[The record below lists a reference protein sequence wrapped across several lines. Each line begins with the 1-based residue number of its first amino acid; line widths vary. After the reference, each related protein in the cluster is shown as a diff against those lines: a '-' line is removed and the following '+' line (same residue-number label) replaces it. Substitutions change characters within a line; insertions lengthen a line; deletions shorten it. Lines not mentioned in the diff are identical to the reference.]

1 MEAGRMYDGCDTY
14 EDLRKMRDKQIKQVA
29 KNHTELNRFHDGLM
43 TQVVQLAQ
51 EKVKKEWG
59 PAPSSFS
66 FFLMGSGGR
75 FEQALWSD
83 QDHGIVYESTSDE
96 SHDYFLNLGKEI
108 SDGLNVVGYELCDG
122 HVMASNPLWC
132 KSFEQWKGQ
141 LDGWMEEETFEAV
154 RHLLIFVDAR
164 VIVGRD
170 EFIDD
175 LKKEIHYKMDESPYL
190 LKRMLKNTMHVKK
203 GVGVFGQLLAE
214 THGSHAG
221 DVNLKQTAFFPYVN
235 AVRLLALKERLMST
249 TTLSRLASI
258 SDHTLGRSERREYE
272 DKFRKLLHFRL
283 ECGKQENYDAVHYVT
298 IDSLPKEQKKE
309 LKDMM
314 KKGIEL
320 YNHTK
325 KVIEKGC
332 S

>member
-1 MEAGRMYDGCDTY
+1 MENGLDTY
-14 EDLRKMRDKQIKQVA
+14 EALRKIREQHMNDVA
-29 KNHTELNRFHDGLM
+29 KDHFELNKFHDQLM
-43 TQVVQLAQ
+43 TQVVQLAR

-59 PAPSSFS
+59 PAPSPFS

-96 SHDYFLNLGKEI
+96 AHDYFLNLGKEI
-108 SDGLNVVGYELCDG
+108 SDGLNTVGYELCEG
-122 HVMASNPLWC
+122 NVMASNPLWC
-132 KSFEQWKGQ
+132 KSFEEWKRQ
-141 LDGWMEEETFEAV
+141 LEGWMEEESFEAV

-170 EFIDD
+170 QFIDD
-175 LKKEIHYKMDESPYL
+175 LKREIHHKMDESPYL

-235 AVRLLALKERLMST
+235 AVRLLALKERLLNTS
-249 TTLSRLASI
+249 TLSRLDSL
-258 SDHTLGRSERREYE
+258 SDHTLGRSERKYE
-272 DKFRKLLHFRL
+272 DDFRKLLHFRL
-283 ECGKQENYDAVHYVT
+283 AFGKQENYDAVHYVT

-314 KKGIEL
+314 RKGIEL